1 MQSRWRIR
9 VDTGGTFTDAWA
21 LGPDGIERRAKILSD
36 GTLRCRLVGEENG
49 WFITDSEIA
58 APDGTFAGW
67 SCGSATVA
75 GSREG
80 ARRLKL
86 EGDTANLVVH
96 GILELSCG
104 DEAPVAAAHIL
115 TGTPAGGKL
124 PPMDFRVATTRG
136 TNALLERKG
145 APVLLVVSSGFA
157 DLLEIRDQ
165 RRELLFSLAQPQRP
179 GLAAMTNLLL
189 KQLPHMHVVEL
200 DRDLVA
206 RLEKAYPR
214 ERLTVHSGDAL
225 KFDFGSIPVPEGQR
239 LRVVGNL
246 PYNISSPLLFHLAEF
261 APLVEDQHFMLQ
273 KEVVERMV
281 AEPGTKAYS
290 RLSVML
296 QWRYDMELLF
306 IVPPEA
312 FDPPPQVDSA
322 IVRMIPKRERL
333 ACDAGKLEQV
343 VAKAF
348 SQRRKVI
355 RNCVAGMFTEAQL
368 VEAGI
373 DPGARPEAVGL
384 EQYVALANLL

>member
-1 MQSRWRIR
+1 MKHVARKRFGQN
-9 VDTGGTFTDAWA
+9 FLTD
-21 LGPDGIERRAKILSD
+21 K
-36 GTLRCRLVGEENG
+36 LVLDN
-49 WFITDSEIA
+49 IIDVIA
-58 APDGTFAGW
+58 
-67 SCGSATVA
+67 
-75 GSREG
+75 
-80 ARRLKL
+80 
-86 EGDTANLVVH
+86 
-96 GILELSCG
+96 
-104 DEAPVAAAHIL
+104 
-115 TGTPAGGKL
+115 
-124 PPMDFRVATTRG
+124 
-136 TNALLERKG
+136 
-145 APVLLVVSSGFA
+145 
-157 DLLEIRDQ
+157 
-165 RRELLFSLAQPQRP
+165 PQRGQAMVEIGP
-179 GLAAMTNLLL
+179 GLAAMTALLL
-189 KQLPHMHVVEL
+189 KSLDHMHVVEL

-214 ERLTVHSGDAL
+214 DRLTVHSGDAL
-225 KFDFGSIPVPEGQR
+225 KFDFASIPVPEGQK

-296 QWRYDMELLF
+296 QWRYDMDLMF
-306 IVPPEA
+306 IVPPTA

-322 IVRMIPKRERL
+322 IVRMIPKRQML
-333 ACDAGKLEQV
+333 ACDGERLERV

-373 DPGARPEAVGL
+373 DPGVRPEAVGL
-384 EQYVALANLL
+384 EQYVALANLP

>member
-1 MQSRWRIR
+1 MKHVARKRFGQN
-9 VDTGGTFTDAWA
+9 FLTD
-21 LGPDGIERRAKILSD
+21 K
-36 GTLRCRLVGEENG
+36 LVLDNIIDAIG
-49 WFITDSEIA
+49 
-58 APDGTFAGW
+58 
-67 SCGSATVA
+67 
-75 GSREG
+75 
-80 ARRLKL
+80 
-86 EGDTANLVVH
+86 
-96 GILELSCG
+96 
-104 DEAPVAAAHIL
+104 
-115 TGTPAGGKL
+115 
-124 PPMDFRVATTRG
+124 
-136 TNALLERKG
+136 
-145 APVLLVVSSGFA
+145 
-157 DLLEIRDQ
+157 
-165 RRELLFSLAQPQRP
+165 PQRGQAMVEIGP
-179 GLAAMTNLLL
+179 GLAAMTALLL
-189 KQLPHMHVVEL
+189 KSLDHMHVVEL

-214 ERLTVHSGDAL
+214 EKLTVHSGDAL
-225 KFDFGSIPVPEGQR
+225 KFDFGAIPVPEGQK

-296 QWRYDMELLF
+296 QWRYDMDLLF
-306 IVPPEA
+306 IVPPTA

-322 IVRMIPKRERL
+322 IVRMIPKRQ
-333 ACDAGKLEQV
+333 KLEVDGATLEKV

-368 VEAGI
+368 IEAGI

>member
-1 MQSRWRIR
+1 MSKHVARKRFGQN
-9 VDTGGTFTDAWA
+9 FLTD
-21 LGPDGIERRAKILSD
+21 K
-36 GTLRCRLVGEENG
+36 LVLDNIIDAIG
-49 WFITDSEIA
+49 
-58 APDGTFAGW
+58 
-67 SCGSATVA
+67 
-75 GSREG
+75 
-80 ARRLKL
+80 
-86 EGDTANLVVH
+86 
-96 GILELSCG
+96 
-104 DEAPVAAAHIL
+104 
-115 TGTPAGGKL
+115 
-124 PPMDFRVATTRG
+124 
-136 TNALLERKG
+136 
-145 APVLLVVSSGFA
+145 
-157 DLLEIRDQ
+157 
-165 RRELLFSLAQPQRP
+165 PQRGEAMVEIGP
-179 GLAAMTNLLL
+179 GLAAMTALLL
-189 KQLPHMHVVEL
+189 KSLDHMHVVEL

-214 ERLTVHSGDAL
+214 EKLTVHSGDAL
-225 KFDFGSIPVPEGQR
+225 KFDFGSIPVPEGR
-239 LRVVGNL
+239 KLRVVGNL

-296 QWRYDMELLF
+296 QWRYDMDLLF
-306 IVPPEA
+306 IVPPTA

-322 IVRMIPKRERL
+322 IVRMIPKRQ
-333 ACDAGKLEQV
+333 KLEVDGATLEKV

>member
-1 MQSRWRIR
+1 MKHVARKRFGQN
-9 VDTGGTFTDAWA
+9 FLTD
-21 LGPDGIERRAKILSD
+21 K
-36 GTLRCRLVGEENG
+36 LVLDNIIDAIG
-49 WFITDSEIA
+49 
-58 APDGTFAGW
+58 
-67 SCGSATVA
+67 
-75 GSREG
+75 
-80 ARRLKL
+80 
-86 EGDTANLVVH
+86 
-96 GILELSCG
+96 
-104 DEAPVAAAHIL
+104 
-115 TGTPAGGKL
+115 
-124 PPMDFRVATTRG
+124 
-136 TNALLERKG
+136 
-145 APVLLVVSSGFA
+145 
-157 DLLEIRDQ
+157 
-165 RRELLFSLAQPQRP
+165 PQRGETMVEIGP
-179 GLAAMTNLLL
+179 GLAAMTALLL
-189 KQLPHMHVVEL
+189 KSLDHMHVVEL

-214 ERLTVHSGDAL
+214 EKLTVHSGDAL

-246 PYNISSPLLFHLAEF
+246 PYNISSPLLFHLADF

-296 QWRYDMELLF
+296 QWRYDMDLLF
-306 IVPPEA
+306 IVPPTA

-322 IVRMIPKRERL
+322 IVRMIPKRQKL
-333 ACDAGKLEQV
+333 ACDADRLEKV

-373 DPGARPEAVGL
+373 DPGARPEAVAL
-384 EQYVALANLL
+384 EQYVALANLA